1 MKENKFYFVNSPG
14 QSRNSLTRM
23 ECELYDMARRT
34 VEYRVL
40 STEQLS
46 EVVHQLTFF
55 EHELIAKNPRLKR
68 VEVNFTI
75 YDTVGFLSIGSVNFT
90 LTPVKNM

>member
-23 ECELYDMARRT
+23 ERELYDMARRT
-34 VEYRVL
+34 VEHRVL
-40 STEQLS
+40 STEQLN
-46 EVVHQLTFF
+46 EVVRQLWSF
-55 EHELIAKNPRLKR
+55 EDDLIAENPRLKR

-75 YDTVGFLSIGSVNFT
+75 YDTIGFLSFGSVNFT

>member
-23 ECELYDMARRT
+23 ECELYDMVRRT
-34 VEYRVL
+34 VEHRVL

-46 EVVHQLTFF
+46 EVVRQLWSF
-55 EHELIAKNPRLKR
+55 EDELIAENARLKR
-68 VEVNFTI
+68 LEVNFTQ
-75 YDTVGFLSIGSVNFT
+75 YDTVGFLSFGSVNFT

>member
-1 MKENKFYFVNSPG
+1 MKENKFYFVNSLG

-23 ECELYDMARRT
+23 ERELYDMTQRT
-34 VEYRVL
+34 IEHCVL

-46 EVVHQLTFF
+46 EVVRQLESF

-68 VEVNFTI
+68 VEANFTQ
-75 YDTVGFLSIGSVNFT
+75 YDTVGFLSFGNVNFT
-90 LTPVKNM
+90 LIPVKNM

>member
-1 MKENKFYFVNSPG
+1 MKENAFYFVNSPS

-23 ECELYDMARRT
+23 ECELYDMARYA
-34 VEYRVL
+34 VEHRVL
-40 STEQLS
+40 STDQLN
-46 EVVHQLTFF
+46 EVVQQLKSF

-68 VEVNFTI
+68 LEVNFTQ
-75 YDTVGFLSIGSVNFT
+75 YDTVGFLSFGNVNFT

>member
-1 MKENKFYFVNSPG
+1 MKENTFYFVNSPG

-23 ECELYDMARRT
+23 ERELYDMVRRT
-34 VEYRVL
+34 VEHSVL
-40 STEQLS
+40 STEQLN
-46 EVVHQLTFF
+46 EVVQQLKYF
-55 EHELIAKNPRLKR
+55 EDDLIAENPRLKR

-75 YDTVGFLSIGSVNFT
+75 YDTVGFLSFGNVNFT

>member
-1 MKENKFYFVNSPG
+1 MKENTFYFVNSPG

-23 ECELYDMARRT
+23 ECELYDMVRYS
-34 VEYRVL
+34 VEHCVL

-46 EVVHQLTFF
+46 EVVRQLWSF
-55 EHELIAKNPRLKR
+55 EDELIAKNPRLKR

-75 YDTVGFLSIGSVNFT
+75 YDTIGFLSFGSVNLT

>member
-1 MKENKFYFVNSPG
+1 MKENTFYFVNSPG
-14 QSRNSLTRM
+14 QSRKSLTRM
-23 ECELYDMARRT
+23 ECELYDMVRRT
-34 VEYRVL
+34 VEHSVL

-46 EVVHQLTFF
+46 EVVRQLWSF
-55 EHELIAKNPRLKR
+55 EDDLIDENPRLKR

-75 YDTVGFLSIGSVNFT
+75 YDTIGFLSFGSVNFT

>member
-23 ECELYDMARRT
+23 ECELYDMVRRT
-34 VEYRVL
+34 VEHCVL
-40 STEQLS
+40 STEQVS
-46 EVVHQLTFF
+46 EVVQQLKSF
-55 EHELIAKNPRLKR
+55 EHELIAKNPRQKR
-68 VEVNFTI
+68 VEVNFTR
-75 YDTVGFLSIGSVNFT
+75 YDTVGFLSFGNVNFT

>member
-1 MKENKFYFVNSPG
+1 MKENAFYFVNSPG

-23 ECELYDMARRT
+23 ECELYDMTRRE
-34 VEYRVL
+34 VEHCVL

-46 EVVHQLTFF
+46 EVVRQLLSF
-55 EHELIAKNPRLKR
+55 EHELTAKNPRLKR
-68 VEVNFTI
+68 VAVSFYI
-75 YDTVGFLSIGSVNFT
+75 YDTIGILSVGSVNFT

>member
-1 MKENKFYFVNSPG
+1 MKENTHYFVNSPG

-23 ECELYDMARRT
+23 ERELYDMVRYA
-34 VEYRVL
+34 VEHCVL

-46 EVVHQLTFF
+46 EVVQQLESF

-68 VEVNFTI
+68 VEVNFAQYEEI
-75 YDTVGFLSIGSVNFT
+75 GFLSFGNVNFT

>member
-14 QSRNSLTRM
+14 QSRNSLTRV
-23 ECELYDMARRT
+23 ERELYDMVRRT
-34 VEYRVL
+34 VEHRVL

-46 EVVHQLTFF
+46 EVVRQLKSF

-68 VEVNFTI
+68 LEVNFTQYEKI
-75 YDTVGFLSIGSVNFT
+75 GFLSFGSVNFT

>member
-1 MKENKFYFVNSPG
+1 MKENTFYFVNSPG

-23 ECELYDMARRT
+23 ECELYDMVRRT
-34 VEYRVL
+34 VVHCVL

-46 EVVHQLTFF
+46 EVVQQLNSF

-68 VEVNFTI
+68 VEVNFTQYEEI
-75 YDTVGFLSIGSVNFT
+75 GFLSFGNVNFT

>member
-1 MKENKFYFVNSPG
+1 MKENTFYFVNSLG

-23 ECELYDMARRT
+23 ECELYDMVRRT
-34 VEYRVL
+34 VEHRVL

-46 EVVHQLTFF
+46 EVVQQLNSF

-68 VEVNFTI
+68 VEVNFTQF
-75 YDTVGFLSIGSVNFT
+75 DTIGFLSFGSVN
-90 LTPVKNM
+90 LALIPVKNM

>member
-23 ECELYDMARRT
+23 ECELYDMARYA
-34 VEYRVL
+34 VEHCVL

-46 EVVHQLTFF
+46 EVVRQLKSF

-68 VEVNFTI
+68 MEVNFTI
-75 YDTVGFLSIGSVNFT
+75 YDTVGFLSFGNVNFT

>member
-23 ECELYDMARRT
+23 ERELYDMVRRT
-34 VEYRVL
+34 VEHSVL
-40 STEQLS
+40 STEQLN
-46 EVVHQLTFF
+46 EVVRQLWSF
-55 EHELIAKNPRLKR
+55 EDDLIAENPRLKR

-75 YDTVGFLSIGSVNFT
+75 YDTIGFLSFGSVNFT

>member
-1 MKENKFYFVNSPG
+1 MKENKFYFVNNPG

-34 VEYRVL
+34 VEHCVL
-40 STEQLS
+40 STEQLN
-46 EVVHQLTFF
+46 EVVQQLKSF

-68 VEVNFTI
+68 LEVNFTI
-75 YDTVGFLSIGSVNFT
+75 YDTIGFLSFGSVNFT